1 MKGER
6 GKRKRQGESLRE
18 SEGSG
23 GQEGDCLDDRLQE
36 TLVLKIHPR
45 LLEIDSALDNL
56 TRNGETSVRF
66 WESKKFGGA
75 QESVRDQPEQQR
87 QDFSADTVSFRKKKR
102 RN

>member
-18 SEGSG
+18 SEGTG
-23 GQEGDCLDDRLQE
+23 GQEGDCLNDRLQE

-56 TRNGETSVRF
+56 TRNRETSVRF

-75 QESVRDQPEQQR
+75 QDQPEQQR

>member
-6 GKRKRQGESLRE
+6 GKRKRQGECLRE
-18 SEGSG
+18 SEGTG

-56 TRNGETSVRF
+56 TRNRETLVRLFFFFMCVRF
-66 WESKKFGGA
+66 WESKSLEA
-75 QESVRDQPEQQR
+75 HRTPWDQPKQQR
-87 QDFSADTVSFRKKKR
+87 QDFFS
-102 RN
+102 